1 MKRCKLPGLNR
12 LRDCYDTA
20 EDLGKVIN
28 RSRDYVL
35 KRLNLKAEFT
45 EQEKLMILKDLGEGY
60 TQEVFT

>member
-45 EQEKLMILKDLGEGY
+45 EQEKQMILKDLGEGY